1 MAKVYAEQVK
11 KAQTLVAGLKAN
23 FELVKSRCD
32 ITMDQVK
39 ALEIAAD
46 EAARMN
52 AEVEALREEVS
63 RKATIANNK
72 LIEVKRNMMN
82 AKRQIKSSFDP
93 YKWMELGV
101 LDKR

>member
-23 FELVKSRCD
+23 FDLVKSRCD

-39 ALEIAAD
+39 TLEIDAD
-46 EAARMN
+46 EAARLN
-52 AEVEALREEVS
+52 AELEALREEVS

-82 AKRQIKSSFDP
+82 AKRQIKNSFSP
-93 YKWMELGV
+93 SKWVELGV